1 MRSKTGI
8 AMSAHRSWTPD
19 DTERLRLHIE
29 RGGSAARAAVV
40 FRRTE
45 QAVRAHASTCGWK
58 FPTIR
63 ELRRRATGSERYVP
77 PEL

>member
-1 MRSKTGI
+1 M
-8 AMSAHRSWTPD
+8 AAHRAWTAV
-19 DTERLRLHIE
+19 DTERLRSHIE
-29 RGGSAARAAVV
+29 RGGSAARAAVK
-40 FRRTE
+40 FKRTE
-45 QAVRAHASTCGWK
+45 HAVRAHASACGWK

>member
-1 MRSKTGI
+1 
-8 AMSAHRSWTPD
+8 MSAHRSWTNE

-29 RGGSAARAAVV
+29 RGGSAARAAVI
-40 FRRTE
+40 FKRTE
-45 QAVRAHASTCGWK
+45 QAVRAHASACGLK

-77 PEL
+77 PQL